1 MKFIDKGKSNNI
13 SYNFESQRR
22 RELAGDSLYTHFN
35 LPISPIMVQSL
46 LSTPTVRVRASPFTR
61 ESFRPFGTAIET
73 PLPDTLNTP
82 PSSIAGFKTPDC
94 AAESANQGFA
104 VKWSP
109 ISPITESY
117 GTCSKRGEA
126 RMSMFS
132 CFPRELRSPLSL
144 PVPSSSKGF
153 SGLWNQNLSGL
164 FDVKFLE
171 RHSYTSQ
178 SFIPISRSHN
188 QEHARRRDTATE
200 DVFYLVIVAPSL
212 VGQVESETS
221 IRDPPDRN
229 NLQAFI
235 ARPGQAV
242 TYAAGTWHAPMVVIG
257 RQRIDFVVVQYVN
270 GIDRDD
276 CELVVLEDGIVVEVD
291 ARSSKVVAKL

>member
-1 MKFIDKGKSNNI
+1 
-13 SYNFESQRR
+13 
-22 RELAGDSLYTHFN
+22 
-35 LPISPIMVQSL
+35 MVQSL

-61 ESFRPFGTAIET
+61 ESFRSFGTAIET

-82 PSSIAGFKTPDC
+82 PSSITSFKTPDC
-94 AAESANQGFA
+94 AAESANQGSA

-117 GTCSKRGEA
+117 GTSSKKGKA

-132 CFPRELRSPLSL
+132 CFPRELRTPLSL
-144 PVPSSSKGF
+144 SVPSSSKGF

-171 RHSYTSQ
+171 RHPYTSQ

-188 QEHARRRDTATE
+188 QDHARRRDIVTK

-212 VGQVESETS
+212 VGQVDSATS
-221 IRDPPDRN
+221 IRNPPDLN
-229 NLQAFI
+229 NVQAFI

-276 CELVVLEDGIVVEVD
+276 CELVGLEDGVVVEVD
-291 ARSSKVVAKL
+291 ARSSKAVAKL